1 MSSSWSNHRVLA
13 RKFTASTSLIFY
25 ICTHWSIWSK
35 SMPDTFLNFYP
46 VTCSYSD
53 SKPGRQVEKINFKH
67 CITEQESR
75 VFHRSLFSQPLDL
88 VAWNFSCWE
97 TSIQGTPPFRGHKI
111 WSWKNVYIIFVFV
124 TSIEG
129 TPWTLLL
136 IPVT

>member
-13 RKFTASTSLIFY
+13 RKFTASTSFIFY

-35 SMPDTFLNFYP
+35 SMSDTFLNFYP

-75 VFHRSLFSQPLDL
+75 VFHRRLFSQPLDL
-88 VAWNFSCWE
+88 VPWNFSFWE
-97 TSIQGTPPFRGHKI
+97 TCIQGTPPFRGHKI
-111 WSWKNVYIIFVFV
+111 WSWKNVCIIFVFV